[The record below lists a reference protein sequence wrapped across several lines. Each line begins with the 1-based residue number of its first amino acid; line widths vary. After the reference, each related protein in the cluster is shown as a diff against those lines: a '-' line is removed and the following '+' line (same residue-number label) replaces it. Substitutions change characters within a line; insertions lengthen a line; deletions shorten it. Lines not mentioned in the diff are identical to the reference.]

1 MLDPKQVDITEEV
14 KSDDKEID
22 HKVTNFVD
30 DSNSVIS
37 SKNEDKLKEY
47 LEKYTMIMKIFY
59 SANFLKMNQSKTN
72 IMIIPKRSSEKEWLK
87 ETIKTDYEPLKTSAT
102 TNILGSVMNNGL
114 TNENEIN
121 KLHSQLQNI
130 LNCLKTLGKCSTMKI
145 RLQLANT
152 AFMGRLNYMLPT
164 YTNLT
169 TIQYSKIHAVMM
181 RMAKWTKGEYVPRE
195 RNSTILKALNWL
207 PLKQMIVIS
216 DK

>member
-14 KSDDKEID
+14 KNNDNEID

-87 ETIKTDYEPLKTSAT
+87 ETIK
-102 TNILGSVMNNGL
+102 N
-114 TNENEIN
+114 
-121 KLHSQLQNI
+121 
-130 LNCLKTLGKCSTMKI
+130 
-145 RLQLANT
+145 
-152 AFMGRLNYMLPT
+152 
-164 YTNLT
+164 
-169 TIQYSKIHAVMM
+169 
-181 RMAKWTKGEYVPRE
+181 
-195 RNSTILKALNWL
+195 
-207 PLKQMIVIS
+207 
-216 DK
+216 